1 MDQRQKRQLG
11 EIMHGEILRTGAV
24 VEISQVLHFN
34 QTLTLRVNGK
44 DVILGALTA
53 QYIFGE

>member
-1 MDQRQKRQLG
+1 
-11 EIMHGEILRTGAV
+11 MHGEILRTGAV